1 MSDKKISAI
10 VPAYNEEKTV
20 GKVLDVLTSSNI
32 PDEVICVND
41 GSTDNTLNEIKKY
54 KEDIV
59 IIDIGENKGK
69 GNALAEGI
77 KKAKGD
83 ILLFLDADFT
93 NLKTIHIETILKPI
107 LNNECRVVIGY
118 QYNRYTFS
126 KSSSDISGQRVYY
139 KKDLLPYLNEMAKT
153 RFGVE
158 TYLNSIFPKEDT
170 KKIKLENL
178 TTLYK
183 YEKYAPPL
191 ALREYIKEGIEIA
204 RVIGNRRVLPKSDFK
219 ILREL
224 ENITD
229 FRELQRKIQE
239 ISDTEVRDILEKYI
253 LKYIKRL

>member
-1 MSDKKISAI
+1 MSNKKISVI

-41 GSTDNTLNEIKKY
+41 GSTDNTSNEIRKY
-54 KEDIV
+54 KENIV

-77 KKAKGD
+77 KKATGD
-83 ILLFLDADFT
+83 ILIFLDADLT
-93 NLKTIHIETILKPI
+93 NLTEKHLQLLLEPLLNDKYKAVLGCLVGGTGFTLASNITGQRAYYKADLIPHIE
-107 LNNECRVVIGY
+107 
-118 QYNRYTFS
+118 
-126 KSSSDISGQRVYY
+126 
-139 KKDLLPYLNEMAKT
+139 EMAET

-158 TYLNSIFPKEDT
+158 VFLNGLFSKNET
-170 KKIKLENL
+170 KKVPLPGL
-178 TTLYK
+178 VGLYK
-183 YEKYAPPL
+183 YEKESPQDAFSS
-191 ALREYIKEGIEIA
+191 YIKAGIEIA
-204 RVIGNRRVLPKSDFK
+204 KVIGNKRVLPKSDFK

-239 ISDTEVRDILEKYI
+239 ISDTELKDILEKYI
-253 LKYIKRL
+253 LRYIKRL